1 MTLWSWITK
10 VISSYH
16 ECTWIQRMNLHRSSA
31 CALILHFCKIRML
44 SFLERSVIEI
54 HCSPVTVFPSGNPLV
69 QMFSAKLPRRW
80 RTFPLETVNRLWR
93 KIFAAMVKTGTFP
106 YYRLFH
112 FNTLR
117 PIELIAACTRQ
128 SSEPE
133 KLLFLIDR
141 WRRRKRAELQYVSIA
156 AAIVAAAVI
165 GSFSWNA
172 VSDSYWLASAFW
184 YCSLVLSIL
193 ALLTSAQQLSV
204 LEVLDVR
211 QNAGKPTPSKL
222 AIRRYLPL
230 MLTELPRPRSQPF
243 YDEGSVGQW
252 RPRWKMVFTWQ
263 CSIMFL
269 SYSICFYLAG
279 LTIFICTPLIRKQMW
294 NTNSN
299 TAVIYLITSG
309 IAGAA
314 FVFCSFWVY
323 HYVDLEDDL
332 EEFSETE
339 CRNVL
344 EGLSPQSPNEL
355 R

>member
-1 MTLWSWITK
+1 M
-10 VISSYH
+10 
-16 ECTWIQRMNLHRSSA
+16 SSA
-31 CALILHFCKIRML
+31 KVSRRWSTL
-44 SFLERSVIEI
+44 SLVVVDRFYRKLLT
-54 HCSPVTVFPSGNPLV
+54 VTV
-69 QMFSAKLPRRW
+69 
-80 RTFPLETVNRLWR
+80 
-93 KIFAAMVKTGTFP
+93 KIGTFP

-117 PIELIAACTRQ
+117 PIELIAACTRR
-128 SSEPE
+128 SFEPE

-141 WRRRKRAELQYVSIA
+141 WRRRKRAELQFVSIA
-156 AAIVAAAVI
+156 AAIVAGAVI

-193 ALLTSAQQLSV
+193 ALLTSASQLSV
-204 LEVLDVR
+204 LELLDVR
-211 QNAGKPTPSKL
+211 QNEGKSTPSKL

-230 MLTELPRPRSQPF
+230 MLTELPPPRNRPF
-243 YDEGSVGQW
+243 HDEGSVGQW

-269 SYSICFYLAG
+269 SYSICLYLAG
-279 LTIFICTPLIRKQMW
+279 LTIFVCTPLIRRQMW
-294 NTNSN
+294 STSSN

-309 IAGAA
+309 IAGAVFA
-314 FVFCSFWVY
+314 FCSFWVY

-339 CRNVL
+339 CRSIL
-344 EGLSPQSPNEL
+344 EDRRPITSIPK
-355 R
+355 